1 MKLVLL
7 GPPGVGKG
15 TQAQLL
21 SAWLKV
27 PVISTGDMLRAAVA
41 AGTELGQAARRY
53 MNSGQLVPDQMMVGL
68 VKARIEAADCQAGF
82 LLDGFP
88 RTAQQAIAL
97 NELDIEID
105 CVLALELSDAV
116 IVRRLSGR
124 WVHPASGRVYHT
136 THHPPQRDL
145 LDDITGEPLVQREDD
160 CAETVQARLE
170 VYHQQTEPLLSYYS
184 NVTEGPLYHQVSAQ
198 GDAEE
203 VHAQLKALLH
213 AQS

>member
-21 SAWLKV
+21 SKWLKV

-41 AGTELGQAARRY
+41 AGTELGRAAQQY
-53 MNSGQLVPDQMMVGL
+53 MHSGQLVPDQMMVGL
-68 VKARIEAADCQAGF
+68 VKVRIEAADCQAGF
-82 LLDGFP
+82 ILDGFP

-97 NELDIEID
+97 NELDVEIE

-116 IVRRLSGR
+116 IVKRLSGR

-136 THHPPQRDL
+136 AHHPPQRDL
-145 LDDITGEPLVQREDD
+145 LDDVTGEPLVQREDD
-160 CAETVQARLE
+160 RAETVRARLE
-170 VYHQQTEPLLSYYS
+170 VYHRQTEPLLSYYS
-184 NVTEGPLYHQVSAQ
+184 TAINGPLYHQVSAR

-203 VHAQLKALLH
+203 VHVQLKALLR
-213 AQS
+213 A

>member
-105 CVLALELSDAV
+105 CVLALELS
-116 IVRRLSGR
+116 
-124 WVHPASGRVYHT
+124 ASCVGSS
-136 THHPPQRDL
+136 
-145 LDDITGEPLVQREDD
+145 
-160 CAETVQARLE
+160 
-170 VYHQQTEPLLSYYS
+170 LSYDAS
-184 NVTEGPLYHQVSAQ
+184 SA
-198 GDAEE
+198 AT
-203 VHAQLKALLH
+203 
-213 AQS
+213 